1 MASASEKLRALPER
15 ARIARQQ
22 ADEYGW
28 DGGSCCDNCAGPLED
43 VLDECVAALPLIA
56 DVVEVAEVYA
66 PVIWR
71 RDASDGHTL
80 NGIELRR
87 RLTALRE
94 HLEGSGDD

>member
-1 MASASEKLRALPER
+1 MASASEKLRGLLAQANGPQTYCPEPR
-15 ARIARQQ
+15 
-22 ADEYGW
+22 EY
-28 DGGSCCDNCAGPLED
+28 ED
-43 VLDECVAALPLIA
+43 ATDSVMAALPLIA
-56 DVVEVAEVYA
+56 DVVEAAEVYA